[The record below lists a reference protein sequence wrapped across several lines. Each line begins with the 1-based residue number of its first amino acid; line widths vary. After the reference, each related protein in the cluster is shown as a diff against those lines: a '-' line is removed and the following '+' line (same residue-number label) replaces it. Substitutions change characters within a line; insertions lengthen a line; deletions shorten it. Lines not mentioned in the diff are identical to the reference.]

1 MVSPVDGFGEGVGY
15 VGDAAEFG
23 SVDFGDGHEVHLLV
37 SDGEFGGDD
46 LGEDDMVL
54 NVEV

>member
-46 LGEDDMVL
+46 LGKDDMVL